1 LEICIKIVYSPGD
14 FRKAMCL
21 HAALEK
27 TLENNFSKRVLK
39 ISENSEAF

>member
-1 LEICIKIVYSPGD
+1 
-14 FRKAMCL
+14 MCL

-39 ISENSEAF
+39 ISENSEAFWKR